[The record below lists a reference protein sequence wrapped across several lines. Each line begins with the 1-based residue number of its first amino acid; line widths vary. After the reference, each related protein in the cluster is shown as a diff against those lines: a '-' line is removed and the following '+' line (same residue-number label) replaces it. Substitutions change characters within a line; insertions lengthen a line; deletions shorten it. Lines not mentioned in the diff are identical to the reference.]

1 MGSMIFLSRRAKNTK
16 LRVTLAS
23 SAMTKDHHT
32 MFTLPVWLNSHA
44 AGISTTS

>member
-1 MGSMIFLSRRAKNTK
+1 MIFLLSCAKRAKLIT
-16 LRVTLAS
+16 TLTS
-23 SAMTKDHHT
+23 SAMTKDHYT